1 MDHPE
6 LVTVADPRIMI
17 GVLANLAAA
26 FFGAVDHPRA
36 AGSLMRHMTDRFGN
50 DLGRDLGRTPAD
62 QECYEAVEA
71 QIDRLR
77 HPIGRYE
84 CPRPLDGR
92 LRDGPGKCER

>member
-6 LVTVADPRIMI
+6 LVTVADRRVMI

-26 FFGAVDHPRA
+26 FLGAVDHPRA
-36 AGSLMRHMTDRFGN
+36 AGSLTRNMTARFRN
-50 DLGRDLGRTPAD
+50 DLGRDLGRTPTD

-77 HPIGRYE
+77 RSIGEY
-84 CPRPLDGR
+84 D
-92 LRDGPGKCER
+92 

>member
-6 LVTVADPRIMI
+6 LVTVADRRIMI

-26 FFGAVDHPRA
+26 FLDAVDHPGA
-36 AGSLMRHMTDRFGN
+36 AVSFMRHMTERFRN
-50 DLGRDLGRTPAD
+50 DLRRDLGHAPTD

-77 HPIGRYE
+77 HSIGEY
-84 CPRPLDGR
+84 D
-92 LRDGPGKCER
+92 

>member
-6 LVTVADPRIMI
+6 LVTVADRRIMI

-26 FFGAVDHPRA
+26 FLDAVDHPGTA
-36 AGSLMRHMTDRFGN
+36 VSLMRHMTERFRN
-50 DLGRDLGRTPAD
+50 DLRRDLGHAPTD

-77 HPIGRYE
+77 HSIGEY
-84 CPRPLDGR
+84 D
-92 LRDGPGKCER
+92 

>member
-6 LVTVADPRIMI
+6 LVTVADRRIMI

-26 FFGAVDHPRA
+26 FLGAVDHPRA
-36 AGSLMRHMTDRFGN
+36 AGSLTRHMTDRFRG
-50 DLGRDLGRTPAD
+50 DLGSDLGRTPSD

-77 HPIGRYE
+77 HSIDEY
-84 CPRPLDGR
+84 D
-92 LRDGPGKCER
+92 